1 MRCHHLTILAVFAA
15 ALTLA
20 ATGQVPQSGSTPQ
33 ERPRTRPPSELT
45 GWADWEQADALLA
58 RITVPP
64 APPLDPVAALKT
76 FRLAPGY
83 RIELVAAEPMV
94 NSPIFFDFDPDGRIW
109 VVEYQGYMRD
119 LQGRGEGDPICRVV
133 VLEDT
138 DADGRADRST
148 VFLDGLVMPRSLTF
162 VKGGVLVAEP
172 PHLWLCQDTDG
183 DLRCDRKTRV
193 GTYGVAGNP
202 QHTANGLRYGIDNWL
217 HSADIGKRHR
227 FVDERLIEQDT
238 ILRGQFGVTFDD
250 EGRFLTSR
258 ENRALIGDLIP
269 AEYVQRNPAFVESY
283 RRSAGRQ
290 ERFGINL
297 DLAVEERAEHV
308 FPGRVTPAVTLGA
321 LELREDGRL
330 RTYTVVSGT
339 SFYNGHQFPADAY
352 GNVFVPESG
361 GHIVGRLKLDGGID
375 LRATRFYPDEQEFL
389 TSTDERFRPVNSRVG
404 PDGALYI
411 ADMYHGIIEHVIFMV
426 PYLERQIRAR
436 RLHEGLDRGRIY
448 RVVYE
453 SNPVDRRPPRLAS
466 ATAADLV
473 SHLSHDNG
481 WWRLTAQR
489 LLVERRD
496 PAAIQPLRDLARS
509 GARPLGRLH
518 ALWTLQGMDALDW
531 PLLLGASAD
540 EDDRV
545 RAAAVRLCEHL
556 DASAP
561 AARTLDHLAG
571 LAADRSPRV
580 RLQVALTAGS
590 LQAGRA
596 LDLLAALLEQNDD
609 RLFRAAIM
617 TGLRS
622 REIEFL
628 ALLTADRTAA
638 PRLRE
643 MVRWI
648 AETVLHEG
656 RPERIEQVLSLAETL
671 DERRAIATAIRCSRY
686 GGGSTASGEAAAADR
701 DPPRAACPHASP
713 AIERRQYAGAG
724 LAPARP
730 LHLAGSAGTAGRAG
744 DARPLSPAD
753 LRLAARGRATYT
765 TACAGCHQPDGGDI
779 PNAVPPLAGSDW
791 VDGPGERLI
800 NVVLH
805 GLYGP
810 VRVNGLVWNLH
821 MPGLGAALD
830 DDQVAGVLTYIR
842 RAGQFGRERS
852 AGGGRGRARRVRR
865 ERLPVGQG
873 LVRQVRHML
882 PLLVQVERSRPGA
895 DGGLLLPARLAIT
908 YWIGAPRSFEPRRP
922 GAVAA

>member
-1 MRCHHLTILAVFAA
+1 
-15 ALTLA
+15 
-20 ATGQVPQSGSTPQ
+20 
-33 ERPRTRPPSELT
+33 
-45 GWADWEQADALLA
+45 
-58 RITVPP
+58 
-64 APPLDPVAALKT
+64 
-76 FRLAPGY
+76 
-83 RIELVAAEPMV
+83 
-94 NSPIFFDFDPDGRIW
+94 
-109 VVEYQGYMRD
+109 
-119 LQGRGEGDPICRVV
+119 
-133 VLEDT
+133 
-138 DADGRADRST
+138 
-148 VFLDGLVMPRSLTF
+148 MPRSLTF

-172 PHLWLCQDTDG
+172 PHLWWCQDTDG

-193 GTYGVAGNP
+193 GAYGVAGNP
-202 QHTANGLRYGIDNWL
+202 QHTANGLRYGLDNWL

-269 AEYVQRNPAFVESY
+269 AEYVQRNPALVESY

-290 ERFGINL
+290 ERFGINV
-297 DLAVEERAEHV
+297 DLAVDERAEHV

-339 SFYNGHQFPADAY
+339 SVYNGDQFPADAY

-436 RLHEGLDRGRIY
+436 RLDEGLDKGRIY

-466 ATAADLV
+466 ATMADLV

-496 PAAIQPLRDLARS
+496 AAAIQPLRDLART

-545 RAAAVRLCEHL
+545 RAAAVRLCEYL
-556 DASAP
+556 EAGAP

-628 ALLTADRTAA
+628 ALLTVDRTAA
-638 PRLRE
+638 PSARLRE

-656 RPERIEQVLSLAETL
+656 RPERIEQVLSLADTL
-671 DERRAIATAIRCSRY
+671 DERRAIAMRDSLLEGMAAAVP
-686 GGGSTASGEAAAADR
+686 ASGEAAAADR
-701 DPPRAACPHASP
+701 DPPRAARPHASP
-713 AIERRQYAGAG
+713 AIERREDAGAR

-730 LHLAGSAGTAGRAG
+730 LHLAGSAGSARRVGRCQAAIGGRPAARSAGAG
-744 DARPLSPAD
+744 DLHDRLRRLPSARRRRYPERCASACGQ
-753 LRLAARGRATYT
+753 RLGGR
-765 TACAGCHQPDGGDI
+765 P
-779 PNAVPPLAGSDW
+779 
-791 VDGPGERLI
+791 
-800 NVVLH
+800 
-805 GLYGP
+805 
-810 VRVNGLVWNLH
+810 
-821 MPGLGAALD
+821 
-830 DDQVAGVLTYIR
+830 R
-842 RAGQFGRERS
+842 RAVDQRRAAWTIRTGSRQRRGVEPAHAGARRCARRRSGCRRPDLHPAGLGQFGRERS
-852 AGGGRGRARRVRR
+852 AGGGRGRARG
-865 ERLPVGQG
+865 ECDANDRLVGQG
-873 LVRQVRHML
+873 LVGRF
-882 PLLVQVERSRPGA
+882 A
-895 DGGLLLPARLAIT
+895 
-908 YWIGAPRSFEPRRP
+908 
-922 GAVAA
+922 